1 MRCFEQLRPA
11 ADRLGAR
18 IVVADGG
25 STDGTL
31 AIVEEIAGK
40 DPRIIL
46 LHNEKRIQ
54 SAAIN
59 LAVATFGDGAEY
71 LIRIDAH
78 GGYPADYCDRLVE
91 EALATGA
98 DSVVVSMLTSGS
110 GTVQKAV
117 AAAQNSKLGTG
128 GSKHRHLSAGE
139 WIDHGHHA
147 LMRISAF
154 RAVGGYDETF
164 SHNEDA
170 ELDYRLR
177 QAGYR
182 IWMSGKTQMVYYPRS
197 SLSGLYFQYLG
208 YGRGRAKNVLKHR
221 MIPKVR
227 QMVPL
232 LVFPVVLLAA
242 FSFVHWLA
250 AVPLLVWASVCLGYG
265 LWTAISQRNP
275 DIALAG
281 DFGDGHASWLVRRL
295 LAAASR
301 PQIAARGGVMAAG
314 KNRSIDICVCTFRRP
329 ELADTLRSLAAMDM
343 PSGFDISV
351 IVADN
356 DDTPTAE
363 PLVTTLAQELKLPI
377 RYRHAPAR
385 NISIARNAC
394 LDAST
399 ADFVAFIDDDETASS
414 RWLAELVA
422 TAEASGA
429 AAVLGPV
436 RALYRAGCARLDAQ
450 RRFPLDLARLGAR
463 RDPHRLHLQR
473 PAQDGRRQPS

>member
-1 MRCFEQLRPA
+1 MMQALPSSLIVIPCLNEAAHIGMLLDQLSPA
-11 ADRLGAR
+11 AARLGAR

-25 STDGTL
+25 STDGTP
-31 AIVEEIAGK
+31 AIVGERAKE
-40 DPRIIL
+40 DSRIIL

-59 LAVATFGDGAEY
+59 LAVARFGDGAEY

-110 GTVQKAV
+110 GTVQKAA

-139 WIDHGHHA
+139 WVDHGHHA

-182 IWMSGKTQMVYYPRS
+182 IWMSGRTQMVYYPRA

-221 MIPKVR
+221 VIPKVR

-232 LVFPVVLLAA
+232 LVFPVVVLAA

-250 AVPLLVWASVCLGYG
+250 AVPLLIWASVCLGYG
-265 LWTAISQRNP
+265 LWTAVSQRNA

-281 DFGDGHASWLVRRL
+281 ISAMVMHFGWSVGFWLQL
-295 LAAASR
+295 LGLGK
-301 PQIAARGGVMAAG
+301 QRG
-314 KNRSIDICVCTFRRP
+314 
-329 ELADTLRSLAAMDM
+329 
-343 PSGFDISV
+343 
-351 IVADN
+351 VA
-356 DDTPTAE
+356 
-363 PLVTTLAQELKLPI
+363 
-377 RYRHAPAR
+377 
-385 NISIARNAC
+385 
-394 LDAST
+394 
-399 ADFVAFIDDDETASS
+399 
-414 RWLAELVA
+414 
-422 TAEASGA
+422 
-429 AAVLGPV
+429 
-436 RALYRAGCARLDAQ
+436 
-450 RRFPLDLARLGAR
+450 
-463 RDPHRLHLQR
+463 
-473 PAQDGRRQPS
+473 